1 MLTWVFPKIVVPP
14 KSSIL
19 TGFFHYFHH
28 PFLGYHRFWKHPH
41 VVFVPPVNYFTTRS
55 FGFSPWA
62 PFQTNVNSFGNIRG
76 FRFKKQTL
84 TLSRGLYLMPKAKLL
99 QSSGSMIFKNCT
111 CGKEGQGG
119 GFLASGRNVVQVSG
133 GQMFFEDCVAKDGG
147 GIKIKNHGKFVTWNF
162 KKGPGAG
169 FKRYFMFT
177 PILVELM
184 QFDLRIFFQMG

>member
-1 MLTWVFPKIVVPP
+1 MIPQVVYESNSLPFFFTPRNTSLIVVGWIPCRSLNALFLPRAIFDRESVRIAHAYMGVSKIVVPP

-76 FRFKKQTL
+76 FRFKK
-84 TLSRGLYLMPKAKLL
+84 
-99 QSSGSMIFKNCT
+99 
-111 CGKEGQGG
+111 
-119 GFLASGRNVVQVSG
+119 
-133 GQMFFEDCVAKDGG
+133 
-147 GIKIKNHGKFVTWNF
+147 
-162 KKGPGAG
+162 
-169 FKRYFMFT
+169 
-177 PILVELM
+177 
-184 QFDLRIFFQMG
+184 